1 MVAGLSPLA
10 RGTHLLIKWL
20 FRRARFIPAG
30 AGNTIFILS
39 KIKMAPVYPR
49 WRGEHA
55 LRSRPAVTDCGL
67 SPLARGTPC
76 SLHPYKPSLRFI
88 PAGAG
93 NTSATTSNQLGFT
106 VYPRWR
112 GEHSQ
117 LLWCPPNSGGLSPL
131 ARGTRWL
138 TAMNMRG
145 KRFIP
150 AGAGNTITAW
160 LFGRRTPVYPRW
172 RGEHWLYPLL
182 FAIKHGLSPLARGT
196 HRIRSGG
203 AGRDRFIPAG
213 AGNTGRINSEKP
225 RSAVYPRWRG
235 EHFGAKRLA
244 IHLCGL
250 SPLARG
256 TLIR

>member
-1 MVAGLSPLA
+1 
-10 RGTHLLIKWL
+10 
-20 FRRARFIPAG
+20 
-30 AGNTIFILS
+30 
-39 KIKMAPVYPR
+39 MAPVYPR

-213 AGNTGRINSEKP
+213 AGNTLAQNAWLYIC
-225 RSAVYPRWRG
+225 AVYPRWRG
-235 EHFGAKRLA
+235 EHLVCNNPSSQKY
-244 IHLCGL
+244 GL

-256 TLIR
+256 THAITEDAQMLTRFIPAGAGNTR

>member
-1 MVAGLSPLA
+1 MPL
-10 RGTHLLIKWL
+10 RQ
-20 FRRARFIPAG
+20 
-30 AGNTIFILS
+30 
-39 KIKMAPVYPR
+39 
-49 WRGEHA
+49 
-55 LRSRPAVTDCGL
+55 
-67 SPLARGTPC
+67 
-76 SLHPYKPSLRFI
+76 
-88 PAGAG
+88 
-93 NTSATTSNQLGFT
+93 TSWDL
-106 VYPRWR
+106 
-112 GEHSQ
+112 
-117 LLWCPPNSGGLSPL
+117 
-131 ARGTRWL
+131 
-138 TAMNMRG
+138 
-145 KRFIP
+145 RFIP

-235 EHFGAKRLA
+235 EHWADKFREAEKR
-244 IHLCGL
+244 GL

-256 TLIR
+256 TLWRKTLGYTSVRFIPAGAGNTWCATIHHLKNTVYPRWRGEHTLSLKMPRCSRGLSPLARGTRDKRRVSASCQRFIPAGAGNTYPLSR

>member
-1 MVAGLSPLA
+1 
-10 RGTHLLIKWL
+10 
-20 FRRARFIPAG
+20 
-30 AGNTIFILS
+30 
-39 KIKMAPVYPR
+39 MAPVYPR

-196 HRIRSGG
+196 LWRKTLGYTSV
-203 AGRDRFIPAG
+203 RFIPAG
-213 AGNTGRINSEKP
+213 AGNTWCATIHHLKNT
-225 RSAVYPRWRG
+225 VYPRWRG
-235 EHFGAKRLA
+235 EHTLSLKMPR
-244 IHLCGL
+244 CSRGL

-256 TLIR
+256 TRDKRRVSASCQRFIPAGAGNTYPLSR

>member
-1 MVAGLSPLA
+1 
-10 RGTHLLIKWL
+10 
-20 FRRARFIPAG
+20 
-30 AGNTIFILS
+30 
-39 KIKMAPVYPR
+39 MAPVYPR

-112 GEHSQ
+112 GEH
-117 LLWCPPNSGGLSPL
+117 
-131 ARGTRWL
+131 
-138 TAMNMRG
+138 
-145 KRFIP
+145 
-150 AGAGNTITAW
+150 
-160 LFGRRTPVYPRW
+160 
-172 RGEHWLYPLL
+172 WLYPLL

-235 EHFGAKRLA
+235 EHLVCNNPSSQKY
-244 IHLCGL
+244 GL

-256 TLIR
+256 THAITEDAQMLTRFIPAGAGNTR